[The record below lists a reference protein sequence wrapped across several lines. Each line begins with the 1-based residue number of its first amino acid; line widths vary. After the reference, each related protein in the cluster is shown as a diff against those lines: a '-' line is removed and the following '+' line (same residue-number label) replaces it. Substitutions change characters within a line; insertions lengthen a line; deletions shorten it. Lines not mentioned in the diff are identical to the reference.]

1 MSLYDVLLVDP
12 NATLDEI
19 KLAFKRRAL
28 QVHPDKGGSKEEFHL
43 VYQALETLGDPAAR
57 KKYDHSLATTKT
69 GPAPHAPHP
78 QSRKRKREEKHA
90 QQATSCKA
98 KTETKP
104 TVPVKKST
112 TFAGKA
118 RSRPTQATAKAT
130 PGKKSAT
137 SSCKAPSSSKPPRAA
152 ATATPAEP
160 QSKQTKLLMKIRDL
174 LKQLPRDTRND
185 VITNQFSQKQRVLLE
200 KFMVDNAGTSSS
212 QGHSEVKAL
221 APAAGKI
228 APHQA
233 EFETETS
240 PREAAQR
247 TEDSSHGSCL
257 VAFPAPNSA
266 EANPARRF
274 AHSMEKTRHPKNR
287 TRTAHG
293 AIGNE
298 AAHLATSSTMQASA
312 AQSLPIDTITE
323 ISKKAPMNEMP
334 GEGCYALAIPTSKH
348 GCRPHVRMTRAKMKA
363 KDKKTFNAKAR
374 STGSGCVQRAGP
386 RSSLYS
392 ARIRFDSFQMRTGHG
407 CDLKTAL
414 EDLMILTSVKQKM
427 RNHTGAGTFV
437 ERLQAA
443 MVSSAA
449 EHGRDFKDLK
459 LSFSVLQAAGCF
471 IGTSLRSPS
480 VRSLAVFGKM
490 RSVLEPFR
498 QYANQIGGQANIYW
512 RYSPVHLEDAWERF
526 QSAVA
531 QAWELA
537 GVDSTA
543 ILQKICS
550 LYEAQAPF
558 RSANLQRWEQQHMA
572 RQDKN
577 KHRPRRLQ
585 ERNPAGRL
593 ECWERR
599 RMAMED
605 KNNHRPKKFRERNPT
620 RRLEC
625 WERRQ
630 MAMEDKNKH
639 RPKKLRERNPTA
651 SLECSERRKMARE
664 DKNEHRPKK
673 MQKRNPTYR
682 LECWERQQMAMEDKN
697 NHRPKKLQERIP
709 TVRQERHWMAME
721 DKKKHRPRKMQE
733 RNPAE
738 TISMQLS
745 ALKKLIVRWGHML
758 KREASLLEKERQ
770 RVISQRK
777 AQQKDQEE
785 QRRADALNEKRQRE
799 EEEGVRKRMRSDIT
813 MHGKGRKKSKMQI
826 AIPKYAQGWSSV
838 HLKYSQDILLSKH
851 HLCGGMEVARCNWQK
866 ALLVAPGAQIWLFIR
881 CF

>member
-1 MSLYDVLLVDP
+1 MNLLFIINHATGLCRCTCHSERLCSYGWEVLMAQKSLYDVLLVDQ
-12 NATLDEI
+12 NASLDEI

-57 KKYDHSLATTKT
+57 QKYDHSLAATKT
-69 GPAPHAPHP
+69 GPAPHAPH
-78 QSRKRKREEKHA
+78 QKSRKRKREEKHA

-104 TVPVKKST
+104 TVPGKKST
-112 TFAGKA
+112 TSAGKA
-118 RSRPTQATAKAT
+118 PSKPTATAKAR
-130 PGKKSAT
+130 PGKKSTT
-137 SSCKAPSSSKPPRAA
+137 SPCKAPSSSKPPRAA
-152 ATATPAEP
+152 ATPAEP

-174 LKQLPRDTRND
+174 LKRLPREVRND

-212 QGHSEVKAL
+212 QGHAEVKVL
-221 APAAGKI
+221 APAAGKS

-233 EFETETS
+233 GFETETS
-240 PREAAQR
+240 PRETPQR
-247 TEDSSHGSCL
+247 MEDSSHGSCL
-257 VAFPAPNSA
+257 VVSPATNSA
-266 EANPARRF
+266 EANLGRRF
-274 AHSMEKTRHPKNR
+274 AHSMEKTRHPKKR
-287 TRTAHG
+287 TRSSFD
-293 AIGNE
+293 AICNE
-298 AAHLATSSTMQASA
+298 PATLSTIQAAA

-374 STGSGCVQRAGP
+374 STGSGCVLRAGP
-386 RSSLYS
+386 RCSLYS
-392 ARIRFDSFQMRTGHG
+392 ARIRFDSFQMRTVHG

-427 RNHTGAGTFV
+427 RNHTSVGTFA

-459 LSFSVLQAAGCF
+459 LSFGVLQAAGCF

-480 VRSLAVFGKM
+480 VRSLEVFGKM
-490 RSVLEPFR
+490 RSVLEPSR
-498 QYANQIGGQANIYW
+498 QYANQIGGQSIYW

-577 KHRPRRLQ
+577 KHRPKKLRERNPTGRLERWERRQMAMQDKNKHRPQKLR

-605 KNNHRPKKFRERNPT
+605 KNHHRPRKLRERNPTASLEFWERRQMALQDKNKHRPQKMRDRNPT
-620 RRLEC
+620 RRLKC

-651 SLECSERRKMARE
+651 SLERWERRRMAMQ
-664 DKNEHRPKK
+664 DKNKHRPK
-673 MQKRNPTYR
+673 T
-682 LECWERQQMAMEDKN
+682 LRQN
-697 NHRPKKLQERIP
+697 LPSSLSIFR
-709 TVRQERHWMAME
+709 
-721 DKKKHRPRKMQE
+721 
-733 RNPAE
+733 
-738 TISMQLS
+738 QLS
-745 ALKKLIVRWGHML
+745 FLKKLIARWGHML
-758 KREASLLEKERQ
+758 KREAKQVDKLDKERQ
-770 RVISQRK
+770 RVLRQRK
-777 AQQKDQEE
+777 AQHKKDQEE
-785 QRRADALNEKRQRE
+785 RRRVEVLKQKQRRE
-799 EEEGVRKRMRSDIT
+799 EERLRREWIRKRMRADLT
-813 MHGKGRKKSKMQI
+813 MD
-826 AIPKYAQGWSSV
+826 
-838 HLKYSQDILLSKH
+838 DILGQNSVRNCPKS
-851 HLCGGMEVARCNWQK
+851 R
-866 ALLVAPGAQIWLFIR
+866 
-881 CF
+881 